1 MKGLYT
7 IFVAAGLIGLI
18 FLCILICLCRCF
30 CCTRKKKSKGKL
42 KDFSEFKTL
51 KVLDEE
57 KETLISKPSQHP
69 KTDERRAELMKKYGS
84 KLSSV

>member
-1 MKGLYT
+1 VRGLYPL
-7 IFVAAGLIGLI
+7 FAVVGLIALV

-30 CCTRKKKSKGKL
+30 CCTRRKPKNKL
-42 KDFSEFKTL
+42 KDFKEFKTL

-57 KETLISKPSQHP
+57 KESLISKPSSHP

-84 KLSSV
+84 KMSSV

>member
-1 MKGLYT
+1 VRGLYT
-7 IFVAAGLIGLI
+7 LFAASGLIGLI

-30 CCTRKKKSKGKL
+30 CCTRRKPKSKL
-42 KDFSEFKTL
+42 KDFKEFKTL

-57 KETLISKPSQHP
+57 KETLIAKPSNHP